1 MEHNLNNNG
10 IKNDCKT
17 LTEKVCEQAYKNRE
31 SLSGKEILSLTPIKQ
46 INLFVIKNLF
56 TAWTKEADNI
66 RSPYF
71 DYGSNEVQT
80 ALSQFMNTLSQ
91 HIAVK
96 ESDMRPLLDTA
107 IKESILLIFSPYNF
121 YTHLISGKENLS
133 YEELQSI
140 AKYIKVNQDIFNA
153 LLDKM
158 NSGDISYLNHEKMNK
173 LFNEIFEH
181 TSASPEDIQPYLKQL
196 DELHT
201 IDETLIYGDVSVEKE
216 APIDEKSYSIESDE
230 AQSTLNDRF
239 EETPKVLNDEHAEEV
254 KTTLAD
260 IHKNQKIQSIEKHL
274 TINQRFMFVRALFGG
289 DESLFRNTIEKLE
302 SFDNK
307 KAAFDF
313 LDENHSEWDLESE
326 EVEEFMEIVEKRFS

>member
-10 IKNDCKT
+10 IDNYCKT
-17 LTEKVCEQAYKNRE
+17 LTSKICEQAYSSKRV
-31 SLSGKEILSLTPIKQ
+31 LSGKDILSVTPIKQ

-56 TAWTKEADNI
+56 TAWTKEADKI

-71 DYGSNEVQT
+71 DYGNNEVQK
-80 ALSQFMNTLSQ
+80 ALSNFMNILSQ
-91 HIAVK
+91 HIAVGK
-96 ESDMRPLLDTA
+96 SDMEPLLEAA

-121 YTHLISGKENLS
+121 YTHLISNKENLS
-133 YEELQSI
+133 FDELQSI

-158 NSGDISYLNHEKMNK
+158 ESEDISFLNHEKMNQ
-173 LFNEIFEH
+173 LFNDIFEH
-181 TSASPEDIQPYLKQL
+181 TDATPEDIQPYLKQL

-201 IDETLIYGDVSVEKE
+201 IDETLIYGEIEEKQE
-216 APIDEKSYSIESDE
+216 KRIIDEKETGTTEDDQTINE
-230 AQSTLNDRF
+230 QF
-239 EETPKVLNDEHAEEV
+239 EDAPKVLNDEHAEEI

-274 TINQRFMFVRALFGG
+274 SINQRFMFVRALFGG
-289 DESLFRNTIEKLE
+289 DEALFKETVQRLE

-307 KAAFDF
+307 KAAFDY
-313 LDENHSEWDLESE
+313 LNQNYSDWDLESE
-326 EVEEFMEIVEKRFS
+326 EVEEFMEVVEKRFV

>member
-10 IKNDCKT
+10 IENYCKT
-17 LTEKVCEQAYKNRE
+17 LTSKICEQAYSSKRV
-31 SLSGKEILSLTPIKQ
+31 LSGKDILSVTPIKQ

-56 TAWTKEADNI
+56 TAWTKEADKI

-71 DYGSNEVQT
+71 DYGNNEVQK
-80 ALSQFMNTLSQ
+80 ALSNFMNILSQ
-91 HIAVK
+91 HIAVGK
-96 ESDMRPLLDTA
+96 SDMEPLLEAA

-121 YTHLISGKENLS
+121 YTHLISNKENLS
-133 YEELQSI
+133 FDELQSI

-158 NSGDISYLNHEKMNK
+158 ESEDISFLNHEKMNQ
-173 LFNEIFEH
+173 LFNDIFEH
-181 TSASPEDIQPYLKQL
+181 TDATPEDIQPYLKQL

-201 IDETLIYGDVSVEKE
+201 IDETLIYGEIEEKQE
-216 APIDEKSYSIESDE
+216 KRIIDEKETGTTEDDQTINE
-230 AQSTLNDRF
+230 QF
-239 EETPKVLNDEHAEEV
+239 EDAPKVLNDEHAEEL

-274 TINQRFMFVRALFGG
+274 SINQRFMFVRALFGG
-289 DESLFRNTIEKLE
+289 DEALFKETVQRLE

-307 KAAFDF
+307 KAAFDY
-313 LDENHSEWDLESE
+313 LNQNYSDWDLESE
-326 EVEEFMEIVEKRFS
+326 EVEEFMEVVEKRFV

>member
-10 IKNDCKT
+10 IENYCKT
-17 LTEKVCEQAYKNRE
+17 LTSKICEQAYSSKRV
-31 SLSGKEILSLTPIKQ
+31 LSGKDILSVTPIKQ

-56 TAWTKEADNI
+56 TAWTKEADKI

-71 DYGSNEVQT
+71 DYDNNEVQM
-80 ALSQFMNTLSQ
+80 ALSNFMNILSQ
-91 HIAVK
+91 HIAVGK
-96 ESDMRPLLDTA
+96 SDMEPLLEAA

-121 YTHLISGKENLS
+121 YTHLISNKENLS
-133 YEELQSI
+133 FDELQSI

-158 NSGDISYLNHEKMNK
+158 ESEDISFLNHEKMNQ
-173 LFNEIFEH
+173 LFNDIFEH
-181 TSASPEDIQPYLKQL
+181 TDATPEDIQPYLKQL

-201 IDETLIYGDVSVEKE
+201 IDETLIYGEIEDKQEKRI
-216 APIDEKSYSIESDE
+216 IDEKETGTTEDDQTINE
-230 AQSTLNDRF
+230 QF
-239 EETPKVLNDEHAEEV
+239 EDAPKVLNDEHAEEI

-274 TINQRFMFVRALFGG
+274 SINQRFMFVRALFGG
-289 DESLFRNTIEKLE
+289 DEALFKETVQRLE

-307 KAAFDF
+307 KAAFDY
-313 LDENHSEWDLESE
+313 LNQNYSDWDLESE
-326 EVEEFMEIVEKRFS
+326 EVEEFMEVVEKRFV